1 MNAEPSGFIS
11 NIEPARCS
19 VRVTRQIQPITIL
32 VANAKGGCGK
42 KIMATN
48 LISYFAT
55 QGESTAT
62 IDYDPQISGV
72 DWLSIRESHLARLIA
87 LLHSKI

>member
-1 MNAEPSGFIS
+1 
-11 NIEPARCS
+11 
-19 VRVTRQIQPITIL
+19 
-32 VANAKGGCGK
+32 
-42 KIMATN
+42 MATN

-55 QGESTAT
+55 QGESTST